1 MGTITVF
8 ASVTLDGVMQA
19 PGRPDEDPRG
29 GFTHGGWALPYQDEV
44 AGRFAAEGM
53 SQGGAILF
61 GHRTYDDLMG
71 FWTSTPEPNPFTEAL
86 VAADKFVATR
96 RRDIRLDHPNSTAL
110 VGEAS
115 DTVARLRA
123 ERDGGITVLGSGEL
137 VRALIAAGL
146 VDDLVLLQHPLV
158 LGTGTK
164 LFDTTPVALELQRSL
179 TTTTGVI
186 IGQYAVR

>member
-1 MGTITVF
+1 MAAITVF
-8 ASVTLDGVMQA
+8 ESVTLDGVMQA

-29 GFTHGGWALPYQDEV
+29 GFAHSGWALPYQDEV

-53 SQGGAILF
+53 SQGGALLF

-71 FWTSTPEPNPFTEAL
+71 FWTSTPEPNPFTGAL
-86 VAADKFVATR
+86 ITADKFVATR

-110 VGEAS
+110 VGEAA
-115 DTVARLRA
+115 DTVAQLRA

-137 VRALIAAGL
+137 VRALLAAHL
-146 VDDLVLLQHPLV
+146 VDELVLLQHPLV
-158 LGTGTK
+158 LGTGTT
-164 LFDTTPVALELQRSL
+164 LFDATPLTLNLRRSIP
-179 TTTTGVI
+179 TTTGVV